1 MKIFKYT
8 FKHLISVTMTIPED
22 LKAQQCKGLA
32 AATST
37 AGFII
42 KNVSSIIDHVSC
54 IAYP

>member
-1 MKIFKYT
+1 MKISKYT

-42 KNVSSIIDHVSC
+42 KNVIKHH
-54 IAYP
+54 